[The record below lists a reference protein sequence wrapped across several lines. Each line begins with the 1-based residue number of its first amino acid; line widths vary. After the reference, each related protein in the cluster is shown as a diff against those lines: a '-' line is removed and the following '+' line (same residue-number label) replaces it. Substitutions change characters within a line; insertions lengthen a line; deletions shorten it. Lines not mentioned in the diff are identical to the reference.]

1 MGYWTKNKYLGIGP
15 SAHSFNGKIRKWNKP
30 SNKTYISGVLNN
42 LNYYDFEILKK
53 NEIYNEYIYTS
64 LRTMWGVDEMYLQQN
79 FKLAYYKFFKKE
91 IQKWISKK
99 FVVKNKNKYIFN

>member
-15 SAHSFNGKIRKWNKP
+15 SAHSFNGRVRKWNKP

-64 LRTMWGVDEMYLQQN
+64 LRTMWGVDEIYLQQTLSSLIIN
-79 FKLAYYKFFKKE
+79 FLK
-91 IQKWISKK
+91 KK
-99 FVVKNKNKYIFN
+99 FKSGFQKILLLKIKINTF